1 MHAQQVIGGV
11 VPDACGPPPAPP
23 GFDVLLERLREVF
36 ARFPDRRTGK
46 NKSYSMLDA
55 ALGAFAVF
63 FAQSPSFLAS
73 QKAMQKARGLSNAR
87 TLFGMERVPTDNH
100 VRTLLDAVPPETLHP
115 ALDALFD
122 ALGACGFLDG
132 FHGFRG
138 SRLVAFDGT
147 TTHYSELIHC
157 AGCTVRKH
165 ADGRTD
171 YSHSALTPVL
181 VRPGDPR
188 AVPLRPEFVTPQDG
202 HAKQDCEIAAAKRWL
217 DQSADLYREEG
228 VPTTYLG
235 DDLYSHDPFCRKVLG
250 RGEHFI
256 FTCLAASHKTLYA
269 WLALLE
275 EGRDVRRAVRRVKNK
290 EQHWEEWTVRH
301 AADLPL
307 IDDDKALRVNWLE
320 LVVRDEKGRETYRN
334 TWITDWELTDEAA
347 FEAAASGRARW
358 TIENGNNNTLKTKGY
373 HLEHNFGHGERHLA
387 NTLVAMNILAF
398 LLHTCLDAADGAYR
412 LVRAALPSRQTFFE
426 HLRALTTYLC
436 FPAWDAL
443 LDFMMQGLEIGPYE
457 SPPKPSPLPRRRR
470 APHQA
475 ATGVLCP
482 DGAPPA

>member
-1 MHAQQVIGGV
+1 VHAQQDIGGGV
-11 VPDACGPPPAPP
+11 RGGGGPPPAPP
-23 GFDVLLERLREVF
+23 GFDALVGRLREVF
-36 ARFPDRRTGK
+36 AGLPDRRTGK

-73 QKAMQKARGLSNAR
+73 QKAMQKSRGQSNAR
-87 TLFGMERVPTDNH
+87 TLFGMDRVPSDNH
-100 VRTLLDAVPPETLHP
+100 VRALIDVAPPEKLHP
-115 ALDALFD
+115 AFDALFD
-122 ALGACGFLDG
+122 ALRACGFLDG

-138 SRLVAFDGT
+138 SRLVALDGT
-147 TTHYSELIHC
+147 QTHHSEAVHC
-157 AGCTVRKH
+157 KNCTVREH
-165 ADGRTD
+165 SGGRTT

-181 VRPGDPR
+181 VRPGDSR
-188 AVPLRPEFVTPQDG
+188 AVPLRPEFVVPQDG
-202 HAKQDCEIAAAKRWL
+202 HDKQDCEIAAAKRWL
-217 DQSADLYREEG
+217 DRDAGRYREEG
-228 VPTTYLG
+228 APTTYLG
-235 DDLYSHDPFCRKVLG
+235 DDLYAHEPFCRKVLG
-250 RGEHFI
+250 RGEHFL
-256 FTCLAASHKTLYA
+256 FTCLAASHRTLYA

-275 EGRDVRRAVRRVKNK
+275 EGRDVRTAVRRVKNK

-307 IDDDKALRVNWLE
+307 TDGGKALRVNWLE
-320 LVVRDEKGRETYRN
+320 LVVRDGKGRETYRN
-334 TWITDWELTDEAA
+334 AWITDWALDDGAA

-358 TIENGNNNTLKTKGY
+358 NIENGSNNTLKTKGY
-373 HLEHNFGHGERHLA
+373 HLEHNFGHGELHLS

-436 FPAWDAL
+436 FPTWDAL

-457 SPPKPSPLPRRRR
+457 PPPKPPSPPRRRR
-470 APHQA
+470 TPRQA
-475 ATGVLCP
+475 ATGGLRP
-482 DGAPPA
+482 DGAPTA